1 MIRLLYGT
9 HNFAKIQ
16 QMKDMLSQLD
26 IEIISLKD
34 MDNPIIIPI
43 NEAGN
48 NPLENARTKAKAY
61 YRELKMPVF
70 SCDSGLYIEGLE
82 SKKQPGVHIRRVN
95 GKELSDDE
103 MIKHY
108 TNLATELGG
117 IVKAKYKNS
126 ICLIMDDEN
135 IFEYD
140 GEDIASEEF
149 IITSKPHLKRIEGFP
164 LDSISINI
172 ETGQYYMDID
182 EKDNCRDEYRMDK
195 GVRDFFTR
203 TILK

>member
-1 MIRLLYGT
+1 
-9 HNFAKIQ
+9 
-16 QMKDMLSQLD
+16 
-26 IEIISLKD
+26 

-149 IITSKPHLKRIEGFP
+149 IITSKPHLKRIEGYP
-164 LDSISINI
+164 LDSISVKI

-182 EKDNCRDEYRMDK
+182 EKDNCGDKYKMDK
-195 GVRDFFTR
+195 GFRDFFIR